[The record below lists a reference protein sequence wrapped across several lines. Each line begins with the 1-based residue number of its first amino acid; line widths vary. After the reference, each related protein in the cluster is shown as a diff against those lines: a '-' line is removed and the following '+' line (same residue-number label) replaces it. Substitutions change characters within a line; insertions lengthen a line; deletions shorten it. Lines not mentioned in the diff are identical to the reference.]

1 MAKWLLY
8 GAYGYTGQLIVEEA
22 LRREQQPLLAGRD
35 EAKLR
40 LLAEKHQL
48 DYRVVDLDDTT
59 ALSAAVAEV
68 DLVLHAAGPFS
79 QTSLPVVRAC
89 LAGGRHYLDITG
101 EIAVFEQ
108 IFTLDQ
114 PALERGVALI
124 PGVGFDVV
132 PTDCLAV
139 YVAQQLPAAREL
151 EIAIGVTNAI
161 SAGTTK
167 TVIEGMASTG
177 YVRRDGELV
186 AFSLGEGGKNI
197 RFSDSQVRYAVPS
210 PFGDLVT
217 AWRSTDIP
225 NITVFKDYSPQ
236 MARFMGLSAALGR
249 PLMAWAPAQ
258 RLAQWVAGR
267 LVKGPDVDF
276 RQRAR
281 SYLWAWV
288 SDGQGQTAEAWLETM
303 ETYRFTAVASVRA
316 VERVLTGNLAG
327 ALTPAQAFG
336 PDFVLE
342 LGETQRFDRL

>member
-22 LRREQQPLLAGRD
+22 QRREQQPLLAGRD

-40 LLAEKHQL
+40 PLAEKHQL
-48 DYRVVDLDDTT
+48 DYRVVDLADKT
-59 ALSAAVAEV
+59 ALNAVVAEV
-68 DLVLHAAGPFS
+68 DLVLNAAGPFS
-79 QTSLPVVRAC
+79 QTSLPMVRAC

-114 PALERGVALI
+114 QALERGTALI

-151 EIAIGVTNAI
+151 EIAIGVAAVA
-161 SAGTTK
+161 SAGTAK
-167 TVIEGMASTG
+167 TVIEGMANTG
-177 YVRRDGELV
+177 YVRRNGELV
-186 AFSLGEGGKNI
+186 AFPLGKGGKNI
-197 RFSDSQVRYAVPS
+197 RFSDGQVRYAIPS

-225 NITVFKDYSPQ
+225 NIVVFKDYSPP
-236 MARFMGLSAALGR
+236 MARFMGLSAAFGR
-249 PLMAWAPAQ
+249 PIMAWGPAQ
-258 RLAQWVAGR
+258 RLAQRIAGR
-267 LVKGPDVDF
+267 LVKGPDADF
-276 RQRAR
+276 RQRTR
-281 SYLWAWV
+281 SYFWAWV
-288 SDGQGQTAEAWLETM
+288 SDGQGQAAEAWLETM
-303 ETYRFTAVASVRA
+303 ETYRFTAVAAVRA
-316 VERVLTGNLAG
+316 LERVLAENPAG

-342 LGETQRFDRL
+342 LDETQRFDRL

>member
-40 LLAEKHQL
+40 PLAEKHQL
-48 DYRVVDLDDTT
+48 DYRVVDLADTI
-59 ALSAAVAEV
+59 ALNAAVAEV

-79 QTSLPVVRAC
+79 QTSLPMVRAC

-114 PALERGVALI
+114 QALERGVALI

-139 YVAQQLPAAREL
+139 YVAQRLPAAREL
-151 EIAIGVTNAI
+151 EIAIGVANAV
-161 SAGTTK
+161 SAGTAK

-177 YVRRDGELV
+177 YVRRNGELV
-186 AFSLGEGGKNI
+186 AFPLGKGGKNI

-210 PFGDLVT
+210 PFGDLAT
-217 AWRSTDIP
+217 AWRSTGIP
-225 NITVFKDYSPQ
+225 NITVFKDYSPS
-236 MARFMGLSAALGR
+236 MVRFMGLSAALSR
-249 PLMAWAPAQ
+249 PLMTWGAAQ
-258 RLAQWVAGR
+258 RLAQWIAGR
-267 LVKGPDVDF
+267 LVKGPDADF
-276 RQRAR
+276 RRRAR

-288 SDGQGQTAEAWLETM
+288 SDGQGQSAEAWLETM
-303 ETYRFTAVASVRA
+303 ETYRFTAVSAVRA
-316 VERVLTGNLAG
+316 VERVLAGNATG

-342 LGETQRFDRL
+342 LGQTQRFDRL

>member
-22 LRREQQPLLAGRD
+22 LRREQLPLLAGRD

-40 LLAEKHQL
+40 PLAEKHQL
-48 DYRVVDLDDTT
+48 DYRVVDLADTI
-59 ALSAAVAEV
+59 ALNAAVAEV

-79 QTSLPVVRAC
+79 QTSLPMVRAC
-89 LAGGRHYLDITG
+89 LAGGCHYLDITG

-114 PALERGVALI
+114 QALERGIALI

-132 PTDCLAV
+132 PTDCLAL

-151 EIAIGVTNAI
+151 EIGIGVADAV
-161 SAGTTK
+161 SAGTAK

-177 YVRRDGELV
+177 YVRRNGELT
-186 AFSLGEGGKNI
+186 AFPLGKGGKDI
-197 RFSDSQVRYAVPS
+197 RFSDGQVRYAVPS
-210 PFGDLVT
+210 PFGDLAT
-217 AWRSTDIP
+217 AWRSTGIP
-225 NITVFKDYSPQ
+225 NITVFKDYSPS
-236 MARFMGLSAALGR
+236 MVRFMGLSAALSR
-249 PLMAWAPAQ
+249 PLMAWSAAQ
-258 RLAQWVAGR
+258 RLAQRIAGR
-267 LVKGPDVDF
+267 LVKGPDADF
-276 RQRAR
+276 RRRAR

-288 SDGQGQTAEAWLETM
+288 SDGQGQAAEAWLETM
-303 ETYRFTAVASVRA
+303 ETYRFTAVAAVRA
-316 VERVLTGNLAG
+316 VEQVLTGNSAG